1 MINTMK
7 NKLIKN
13 ESMLLY
19 IFIILIVLIVMFKDE
34 VMIFASFFML

>member
-1 MINTMK
+1 MINVMK

-19 IFIILIVLIVMFKDE
+19 IFIILIVLVVMFKDE